1 MMRPRPSFTAIKR
14 CFSTINPSNKG
25 FVKIVDVSPRDG
37 LQNEKKPVST
47 ETKLKLIDKL
57 TQANVPSIE
66 CTAFV
71 SPKWV
76 PQMADAKQVLPA
88 VLSKYAGNGK
98 SYPILVPNV
107 KGLERALA
115 TGAPVE
121 EIAIFGAASESFSQK
136 NTNTSVKEGL
146 KTLQEVAD
154 FAHSKDIKVRGY
166 LSTVIACPY
175 DGPTDPAR
183 VAELAKVYIDTL
195 GCYELSLGDTIG
207 VGTPETIKNM
217 LEAVIQTV
225 PVSKLAIHPH
235 DTYGQGVANVLQ
247 AVQMGIR
254 VVDSSVGG
262 LGGCPYA
269 KGATGNVS
277 TEDVVYALHQSGYDT
292 GIDLN
297 YLSAIGEWISSEIGR
312 PNGSRAGKAIVSKL

>member
-71 SPKWV
+71 SPRWV

-136 NTNTSVKEGL
+136 NR
-146 KTLQEVAD
+146 A
-154 FAHSKDIKVRGY
+154 
-166 LSTVIACPY
+166 
-175 DGPTDPAR
+175 
-183 VAELAKVYIDTL
+183 
-195 GCYELSLGDTIG
+195 
-207 VGTPETIKNM
+207 
-217 LEAVIQTV
+217 
-225 PVSKLAIHPH
+225 
-235 DTYGQGVANVLQ
+235 
-247 AVQMGIR
+247 
-254 VVDSSVGG
+254 G
-262 LGGCPYA
+262 LG
-269 KGATGNVS
+269 KMATNS
-277 TEDVVYALHQSGYDT
+277 TLYSLFCFRKKSAVKKRFLPDT
-292 GIDLN
+292 AAPTRG
-297 YLSAIGEWISSEIGR
+297 
-312 PNGSRAGKAIVSKL
+312 